1 MKFDDC
7 MIDVESFAMEEDAA
21 LVGLGVVF
29 FDLQTCTLGP
39 TFSGQIHLATSVALG
54 GKMDPSTIIWWLG
67 QSEAVRNQVRF
78 GGRDV
83 RLVMTE
89 FCEWMREHSD
99 PTAVRVYGNSD
110 AFDIGKVEKHLKWL
124 GLETPWFWTNRRCF
138 RTTRNLYP
146 QVEYDP
152 SQKNGEAHD
161 PLVDAVF
168 QAEHLFKIK
177 NRNRKV

>member
-1 MKFDDC
+1 MWSNA
-7 MIDVESFAMEEDAA
+7 MIDVECFAMEEDAA
-21 LVGLGVVF
+21 LVGLGAVF
-29 FDLQTCTLGP
+29 FDIETCTLGP

-54 GKMDPSTIIWWLG
+54 GKLEASTILWWLG

-78 GGRDV
+78 GSRDV
-83 RLVMTE
+83 RLVLTD

-99 PTAVRVYGNSD
+99 PKTVLAWGNSD
-110 AFDIGKVEKHLKWL
+110 AFDLSKVEKHLKWL
-124 GLETPWFWTNRRCF
+124 GLDTPWYWTNRRCF
-138 RTTRNLYP
+138 RTTRNQYK

-177 NRNRKV
+177 NRNKK